1 MRAVIDLASNR
12 ILGTEA
18 TPDVGQ
24 SSVVNGKYVFPIPEG
39 AAVVVDSSTVVFPQA
54 DPNSLTTQAAAGL
67 LVRYPMFS
75 NILYNALIEDAD
87 VSAFDITATGPGGVI
102 SRAMIGRAPPGAPPQ
117 PGISPNNTVILPQN
131 NGATAPRLG
140 CLVTD
145 AITSIPGA
153 DEAMLWWSVA
163 FLDTTEDVNHG
174 YLTTAGVDTP
184 AYRTLTETDQE
195 PAALSVYLSNDNGST
210 WEEATRLIPTDLS
223 ATGFGDTKATAT
235 ATVLVSP
242 VAAGTILAI
251 GGLPLTSVA
260 GPRTSGSNNF
270 NGSAGSVAAIAA
282 DIIAAITDPNNVF
295 TSLCTAASG
304 GGGVINLTA
313 APLGSLGN
321 AITLTT
327 SHPLRISVS
336 GANFVGG
343 VNADFRIAFTNTSSS
358 RGYLLAY
365 ALLW

>member
-1 MRAVIDLASNR
+1 MRAIIDLASSR

-54 DPNSLTTQAAAGL
+54 NPNSLTTQAAGEL

-75 NILYNALIEDAD
+75 NILYNALVEDTD
-87 VSAFDITATGPGGVI
+87 VAAFDLTATGPGGII
-102 SRAMIGRAPPGAPPQ
+102 SRAMIGRAVGAPPAV
-117 PGISPNNTVILPQN
+117 GISPNNIVILPQN
-131 NGATAPRLG
+131 NATATPRPG

-145 AITSIPGA
+145 TITSIPGA
-153 DEAMLWWSVA
+153 DEAMLWWCIA
-163 FLDTTEDVNHG
+163 YIDATEDVNHG
-174 YLTTAGVDTP
+174 TGATAGLNIP

-195 PAALSVYLSNDNGST
+195 PAGLTVYLSNDNGTT

-223 ATGFGDTKATAT
+223 ATGFGDTKAAAT

-242 VAAGTILAI
+242 VAAGTVLAI
-251 GGLPLTSVA
+251 GGLPLTAVA

-282 DIIAAITDPNNVF
+282 DIIAAINDPNNAF

-304 GGGVINLTA
+304 GGGLVNLTA
-313 APLGSLGN
+313 VPLGSLGN
-321 AITLTT
+321 AITLAT

-336 GANFVGG
+336 GANFAGG

-358 RGYLLAY
+358 RVYLLAY